1 MKYLKTARNKYI
13 IIKKILE
20 LDNKYTSDYLMRWR
34 KQDLID
40 YYNNLMRKKEKENA
54 EDKRWSSGEGAR

>member
-1 MKYLKTARNKYI
+1 MEYLKTARNKYI

-20 LDNKYTSDYLMRWR
+20 LDNKYTSDYLMRWH

-54 EDKRWSSGEGAR
+54 ENKR

>member
-1 MKYLKTARNKYI
+1 MEYLKTARNKYI

-40 YYNNLMRKKEKENA
+40 YYNSLMRKKEKENA
-54 EDKRWSSGEGAR
+54 EDKR

>member
-13 IIKKILE
+13 IIKKILA
-20 LDNKYTSDYLMRWR
+20 LDNKYTSDYLMRWH
-34 KQDLID
+34 KKDLLD

-54 EDKRWSSGEGAR
+54 ENKR

>member
-1 MKYLKTARNKYI
+1 MEYLKTARNKYI
-13 IIKKILE
+13 IIKKILA

-40 YYNNLMRKKEKENA
+40 YYNKLLKMINDRSK
-54 EDKRWSSGEGAR
+54 